1 MKRVQVTYNNAVS
14 EFEIKVLD
22 LDGVLVH
29 RFNLHGIGMIEL
41 IKEIK
46 REVADQVADHEK
58 SMKPILTLI
67 RGGDC

>member
-46 REVADQVADHEK
+46 RLASD
-58 SMKPILTLI
+58 
-67 RGGDC
+67 